1 MSLLAS
7 NFKWDGKSGTI
18 DREKLMRL
26 LDNQLYE
33 CLEITS
39 DRTGKKIVFQDFDH
53 NGLIYVSRE
62 DPYMTIRLTKDDF
75 PFKTMADIRGKYF
88 VLTGTLRENRSEVL
102 RRIDA
107 KGGHGQIT
115 IVRNVTNYVVAAK
128 DAITANTSKV
138 VTARRNGISII
149 DGEKFMDFLDT
160 L

>member
-7 NFKWDGKSGTI
+7 NFKWDGKTGTI
-18 DREKLMRL
+18 DREKLVKL
-26 LDNQLYE
+26 IGQVYE
-33 CLEITS
+33 CLEVTS
-39 DRTGKKIVFQDFDH
+39 DRTGKKMIFQDYDR
-53 NGLIYVSRE
+53 NGVLYTSRE
-62 DPYMTIRLTKDDF
+62 DKLMTIRLTKDDF
-75 PFKTMADIRGKYF
+75 PFKTAADIQDKYF